1 MRNILELIL
10 KFILIPI
17 GVVSGI
23 LFGIAFE
30 NKELLLQVFIAIG
43 TVGAVIWAVYR
54 DTIIKHIDRP
64 KLDVKFYETDA
75 PYLRHIPPD
84 QQTPF
89 HHHVLT
95 LSIINDGRSVAK
107 SCQPLITKVWLKDKK
122 ERLTPKEEWVT
133 PTGWVPLPL
142 NWVFVSKAKVARNIV
157 VIDQVVRQLNEEE
170 VYEIDIVPHR
180 PYLFNICTFL
190 EDNRLKL
197 TAPNKSRS
205 QPWLFYGEMT
215 YCIEVTVFSVN
226 AKTTN
231 KCFYIE
237 WKEPFNVDLSLFE
250 KNINIYES
258 KDPPKLFRCEEIE
271 DALPS
276 FPSDKTPFL
285 G

>member
-1 MRNILELIL
+1 MELTLTIILLIIAFVL
-10 KFILIPI
+10 
-17 GVVSGI
+17 GA
-23 LFGIAFE
+23 LFGIAYE
-30 NKELLLQVFIAIG
+30 GKNLFIAAFTAIG

-54 DTIIKHIDRP
+54 DAILKYIKRP

-84 QQTPF
+84 QQTQF

-95 LSIINDGRSVAK
+95 LSIINDGGSVAK
-107 SCQPLITKVWLKDKK
+107 SCQPLITKVWLKDKT
-122 ERLTPKEEWVT
+122 ERLTPIEEWVT

-157 VIDQVVRQLNEEE
+157 VIDQVVRQINEEE

-180 PYLFNICTFL
+180 PYLFNICTCL
-190 EDNRLKL
+190 GDNRLML
-197 TAPNKSRS
+197 TASNKSRS
-205 QPWLFYGEMT
+205 QPSVFYGEMT

-226 AKTTN
+226 AKPIN

-237 WKEPFNVDLSLFE
+237 WKKPFNVDLSLFE

-258 KDPPKLFRCEEIE
+258 KDPPKRFRYEEIE
-271 DALPS
+271 DALP
-276 FPSDKTPFL
+276 
-285 G
+285 